1 MSIPF
6 GHHQLHNRY
15 TFTGQLQL
23 ETALRISAGVAS
35 DETDAPFIRTASGK
49 PYIPGTSLRGA
60 IRAELE
66 RILAAVG
73 ESATG
78 MASCLLFEPEG
89 CADKVNDHL
98 KALREKEEK
107 KNKKDRK
114 TEDQLLAQ
122 AAADKLCAICR
133 LFGSTMYAAR
143 LTIGDALPVE
153 DSKEPT
159 GAIRDGVGIDRDTGA
174 ASDGAKFDYEVLEPG
189 VDGPFFSFRMQ
200 VENVATES
208 DKKLITLIL
217 RLLTQGLQAG
227 GKKAAGMGRIKLRKI
242 DGLHYRTTCFA
253 DPQALWQSLQSGN
266 ELVEQS
272 VTWQEVL

>member
-35 DETDAPFIRTASGK
+35 DETDAPFIRTAAGK

-66 RILAAVG
+66 RILAAVDK
-73 ESATG
+73 SATG
-78 MASCLLFEPEG
+78 LESCILFEPAG
-89 CADKVNDHL
+89 CTDKVNDHL
-98 KALREKEEK
+98 KGLREKEEK

-122 AAADKLCAICR
+122 AAEEKLCAVCR

-143 LTIGDALPVE
+143 LVIEDALPVK
-153 DSKEPT
+153 DGKTLT

-174 ASDGAKFDYEVLEPG
+174 ASDGAKFDYEVLETG
-189 VDGPFFSFRMQ
+189 EDGPFFLFRMQ

-217 RLLTQGLQAG
+217 RLLKQGLQVG

-242 DGLHYRTTCFA
+242 GGLHYRTTCFA
-253 DPQALWQSLQSGN
+253 DPLTLWQSLQSGN
-266 ELVEQS
+266 ELVEQA